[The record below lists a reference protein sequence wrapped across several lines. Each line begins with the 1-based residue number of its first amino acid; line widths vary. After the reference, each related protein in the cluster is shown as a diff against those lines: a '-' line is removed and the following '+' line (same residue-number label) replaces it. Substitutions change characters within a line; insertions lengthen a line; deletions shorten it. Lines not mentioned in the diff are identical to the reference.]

1 MRFLK
6 LLLLSSLLVSCG
18 AVSEIGNSVDAKKV
32 EIREKNTVT
41 SSDALETLSAAN
53 RSQSFNQAIFQQSVA
68 QIVFPKIVRAGIIV
82 GANYGEGFLVRN
94 NKIVAFIDVAGG
106 NLGVQA
112 GAQQYS
118 QITYILSERRY
129 QEMIEQSHLSLKGS
143 ISYAMNGQIENS
155 LMTTDAIRG
164 DLYTT
169 IFNETG
175 TIFGVSLE
183 GLYYTVRR

>member
-6 LLLLSSLLVSCG
+6 FFLLSSLLVSCG
-18 AVSEIGNSVDAKKV
+18 AVTEIGNSVDAKKAK
-32 EIREKNTVT
+32 IREKNTVT
-41 SSDALETLSAAN
+41 STDALQTLSAAN
-53 RSQSFNQAIFQQSVA
+53 RTHGFNQAIFQQSVA
-68 QIVFPKIVRAGIIV
+68 QVVFPKIVKAGIIV

-94 NKIVAFIDVAGG
+94 NKIVALIDVAGG
-106 NLGVQA
+106 NLGIQA

-118 QITYILSERRY
+118 QVTYILSERRY
-129 QEMIEQSHLSLKGS
+129 QEMIAQSHLSLKGS
-143 ISYAMNGQIENS
+143 ISYAMSGQIQNS

-169 IFNETG
+169 IFNESG
-175 TIFGVSLE
+175 TVFGLSLE